1 MANNMEGYEM
11 ILMIVGAAV
20 FAVGCF
26 FGAVFVEVGRIYE
39 RRK

>member
-1 MANNMEGYEM
+1 MEVYEM
-11 ILMIVGAAV
+11 MLMLAGAAV

-26 FGAVFVEVGRIYE
+26 FGAVLVEVGRIYE

>member
-1 MANNMEGYEM
+1 M

-26 FGAVFVEVGRIYE
+26 FGMVMVMVGE
-39 RRK
+39 TLEKRK

>member
-1 MANNMEGYEM
+1 M
-11 ILMIVGAAV
+11 LMIVGAAV

-26 FGAVFVEVGRIYE
+26 CGAVLVEIGGIYA